1 MLPIFY
7 LSSLFLLAVAAPHPQ
22 NSENFP
28 PLPVKDAQ
36 HLQNGAQVQSAS
48 AAKWT
53 DFTAAA
59 KHKAE
64 TESFL
69 AGWKEMSGIDLRQRF
84 PEKYG
89 NPGAIAAEANA
100 AETATKAASGFAQKA
115 KSLISKL
122 RFW

>member
-1 MLPIFY
+1 MFY
-7 LSSLFLLAVAAPHPQ
+7 ISSLFLLAVAAPHPQ
-22 NSENFP
+22 NPENFP
-28 PLPVKDAQ
+28 PLDPAVRDAQ
-36 HLQNGAQVQSAS
+36 HLQNGAQAQAAS
-48 AAKWT
+48 TAKWT

-89 NPGAIAAEANA
+89 NPGAIAAETNA